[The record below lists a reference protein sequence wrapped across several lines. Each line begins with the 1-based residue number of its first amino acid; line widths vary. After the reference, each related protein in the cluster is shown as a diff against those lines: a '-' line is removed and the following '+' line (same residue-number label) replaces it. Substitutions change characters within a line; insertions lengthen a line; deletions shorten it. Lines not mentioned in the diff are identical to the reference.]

1 MVYFLT
7 LRPVNSKTNKEIK
20 KLVRPIKRAAHA
32 HNYAVEL
39 HPTNKYGQR
48 DLHLHI
54 LIEANNIE
62 YFKNRLRYFLGDWGI
77 VYVQRAH
84 TPRKA
89 LSYMSRQS
97 DAEPIC
103 YKGNLAALCEI

>member
-7 LRPVNSKTNKEIK
+7 LRPANCKKNRDIK
-20 KLVRPIKRAAHA
+20 KLVRPIKRALHSCK
-32 HNYAVEL
+32 YAAEL
-39 HPTNKYGQR
+39 HPTNKDRKR

-62 YFKNRLRYFLGDWGI
+62 YFKNHLRYFLGDWGI
-77 VYVQRAH
+77 VYVQPAH

-89 LSYMSRQS
+89 L
-97 DAEPIC
+97 
-103 YKGNLAALCEI
+103 

>member
-1 MVYFLT
+1 MVYFIT
-7 LRPVNSKTNKEIK
+7 LRPTNCKKNRDIK
-20 KLVRPIKRAAHA
+20 KLVRPIKRALHSC
-32 HNYAVEL
+32 NYAAEL
-39 HPTNKYGQR
+39 HPTNKDRKR

-77 VYVQRAH
+77 VYVQPAH